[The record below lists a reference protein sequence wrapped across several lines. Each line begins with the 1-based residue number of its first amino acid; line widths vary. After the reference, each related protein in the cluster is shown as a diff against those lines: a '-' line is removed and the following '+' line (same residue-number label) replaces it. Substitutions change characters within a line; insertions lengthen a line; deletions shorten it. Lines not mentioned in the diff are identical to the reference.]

1 MHKPVQFVYDP
12 RLMFNAFWMQSVGV
26 LVMLAV
32 VLFSSNVNFAL
43 AMGYGLFI
51 SLVNSG
57 MLVWRWHKGR
67 YDYHCNGGR
76 HLRAF
81 NRSSIERFVIVS
93 LLFAA
98 GFSGL
103 GGFGGFVLTNLSAEW
118 ILAGFIVGQLAWL
131 LALVLARRL
140 F

>member
-1 MHKPVQFVYDP
+1 
-12 RLMFNAFWMQSVGV
+12 
-26 LVMLAV
+26 
-32 VLFSSNVNFAL
+32 
-43 AMGYGLFI
+43 
-51 SLVNSG
+51 
-57 MLVWRWHKGR
+57 
-67 YDYHCNGGR
+67 
-76 HLRAF
+76 LRAF